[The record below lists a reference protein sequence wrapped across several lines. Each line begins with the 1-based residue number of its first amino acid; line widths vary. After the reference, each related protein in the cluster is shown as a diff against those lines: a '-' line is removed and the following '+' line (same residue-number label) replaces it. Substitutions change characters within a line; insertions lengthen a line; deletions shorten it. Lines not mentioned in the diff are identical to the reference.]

1 MKKDYG
7 RIGVL
12 MGGPSA
18 EREVSIRSGKA
29 ILEALLEKGYDAS
42 PVELGMPTKEELK
55 SLGIDTAFIA
65 LHGTFGEDGRIQ
77 AMLEEL
83 NIPYTGSKV
92 KASRL
97 GMDKIASRR
106 LFEENKLFVPRYEVL
121 PSPLSSPYKG
131 DDRRFY
137 RTPYR
142 SIGEKVGGIGQ
153 YIVVKPSAQGSS
165 VGVTIVEKQEE
176 LEEAIGKAFS
186 FGGAVI
192 LEEFIEGKELT
203 VGILDD
209 KLLPVIQLV
218 PKRRFYDE
226 TAKYTSGMTEYLAPA
241 PISKIE
247 SDMAQDA
254 AMRAHKCL
262 GCVSFSRVDMIL
274 SKEERI
280 IVLEVNTIPGMTQLS
295 LLPKAASAAGIEFT
309 ELCERMLRSADR
321 DGEKT

>member
-1 MKKDYG
+1 MEKNYG

-29 ILEALLEKGYDAS
+29 VLEALLGKGYDAK
-42 PVELGMPTKEELK
+42 PVELGMPVKEELR

-97 GMDKIASRR
+97 GMDKIASRK
-106 LFEENKLFVPRYEVL
+106 LFEKEKLFVPRHEVL
-121 PSPLSSPYKG
+121 PSPLPSPQ
-131 DDRRFY
+131 R
-137 RTPYR
+137 
-142 SIGEKVGGIGQ
+142 GEGIAGGLGKR
-153 YIVVKPSAQGSS
+153 IVVKPSAQGSS
-165 VGVTIVEKQEE
+165 VGVAIAEKQKD
-176 LEEAIGKAFS
+176 LEEAIDKAFG
-186 FGGAVI
+186 FGDTVI

-209 KLLPVIQLV
+209 KPLPVIQLV
-218 PKRRFYDE
+218 TKRRFYDE
-226 TAKYTSGMTEYLAPA
+226 VAKYTSGMTEYLVPA
-241 PISKIE
+241 PISKME
-247 SDMAQDA
+247 SDTAQDA
-254 AMRAHKCL
+254 AVRAHKCL
-262 GCVSFSRVDMIL
+262 GCASFSRVDMIL
-274 SKEERI
+274 KKDERAF
-280 IVLEVNTIPGMTQLS
+280 VLEVNTIPGMTRLS
-295 LLPKAASAAGIEFT
+295 LLPKAAFAAGIEFA

-321 DGEKT
+321 DG

>member
-29 ILEALLEKGYDAS
+29 ILEALLSKGYDAR

-65 LHGTFGEDGRIQ
+65 LHGTFGEDGQIQ
-77 AMLEEL
+77 TMLEEL

-97 GMDKIASRR
+97 GMDKVASRK
-106 LFEENKLFVPRYEVL
+106 LFEKNRLFVPRYEVL
-121 PSPLSSPYKG
+121 TNGTRPALEFGK
-131 DDRRFY
+131 
-137 RTPYR
+137 
-142 SIGEKVGGIGQ
+142 Q
-153 YIVVKPSAQGSS
+153 IVVKPSAQGSS
-165 VGVTIVEKQEE
+165 VGVTIAEKQKE
-176 LEEAIGKAFS
+176 LEEAIDKAFG
-186 FGGAVI
+186 FGDAVI

-209 KLLPVIQLV
+209 KPLPVIQLV

-226 TAKYTSGMTEYLAPA
+226 VAKYTSGMTEYLVPA
-241 PISKIE
+241 PISKME

-254 AMRAHKCL
+254 AIRAHKCL
-262 GCVSFSRVDMIL
+262 GCASFSRVDMIL
-274 SKEERI
+274 SREERI

-295 LLPKAASAAGIEFT
+295 LLPKAASAAGMGFA

>member
-29 ILEALLEKGYDAS
+29 ILEALLSKGYDAR

-65 LHGTFGEDGRIQ
+65 LHGTFGEDGQIQ
-77 AMLEEL
+77 TMLEEL

-97 GMDKIASRR
+97 GMDKVASRK
-106 LFEENKLFVPRYEVL
+106 LFEKNRLFVPRYEVL
-121 PSPLSSPYKG
+121 TNGTRPALEFGK
-131 DDRRFY
+131 
-137 RTPYR
+137 
-142 SIGEKVGGIGQ
+142 Q
-153 YIVVKPSAQGSS
+153 IVVKPSAQGSS
-165 VGVTIVEKQEE
+165 VGVTIAEKQKE
-176 LEEAIGKAFS
+176 LEEAIDKAFG
-186 FGGAVI
+186 FGDAVI

-209 KLLPVIQLV
+209 KPLPVIQLV

-226 TAKYTSGMTEYLAPA
+226 VAKYTSGMTEYLVPA
-241 PISKIE
+241 PISKME

-254 AMRAHKCL
+254 AIRAHKCL
-262 GCVSFSRVDMIL
+262 GCASISRVDMIL
-274 SKEERI
+274 SREERI

-295 LLPKAASAAGIEFT
+295 LLPKAASAAGMGFA

>member
-1 MKKDYG
+1 MKIKCG

-18 EREVSIRSGKA
+18 ERDVSLRSGKA
-29 ILEALLEKGYDAS
+29 ILEALLEKGYDAK

-97 GMDKIASRR
+97 GMDKVASRK
-106 LFEENKLFVPRYEVL
+106 LFKESRLFVPRYEVL
-121 PSPLSSPYKG
+121 PSPLSSPQ
-131 DDRRFY
+131 R
-137 RTPYR
+137 
-142 SIGEKVGGIGQ
+142 GEGRVRGIGQ
-153 YIVVKPSAQGSS
+153 QTVVKPSAQGSS
-165 VGVTIVEKQEE
+165 VGVTIVEKKKDM
-176 LEEAIGKAFS
+176 EEAIDKAFG
-186 FGGAVI
+186 FGDAVI

-209 KLLPVIQLV
+209 KPLPVIQLV

-226 TAKYTSGMTEYLAPA
+226 VAKYTAGMTEYLCPA
-241 PISKIE
+241 PISEKE
-247 SDMAQDA
+247 TKLAQA
-254 AMRAHKCL
+254 AGAKAHKAL
-262 GCVSFSRVDMIL
+262 GCRSYSRVDMIL
-274 SKEERI
+274 SEGGKVV
-280 IVLEVNTIPGMTQLS
+280 VLEVNTIPGMTQLS
-295 LLPKAASAAGIEFT
+295 LLPKAAKAAGIDFA
-309 ELCERMLRSADR
+309 ELCEKMLESAF
-321 DGEKT
+321 

>member
-1 MKKDYG
+1 MKKGYG

-29 ILEALLEKGYDAS
+29 ILEALLSKGYDAR
-42 PVELGMPTKEELK
+42 PVELGMPAKEELK
-55 SLGIDTAFIA
+55 SLRIDTAFIA
-65 LHGTFGEDGRIQ
+65 LHGTFGEDGQIQ

-97 GMDKIASRR
+97 GMDKVASRK
-106 LFEENKLFVPRYEVL
+106 LFEKNRLFVPRYEVL
-121 PSPLSSPYKG
+121 TNGTRPALEFGK
-131 DDRRFY
+131 
-137 RTPYR
+137 
-142 SIGEKVGGIGQ
+142 Q
-153 YIVVKPSAQGSS
+153 IVVKPSAQGSS
-165 VGVTIVEKQEE
+165 VGVTIAEKQKE
-176 LEEAIGKAFS
+176 LEEAIDKAFG
-186 FGGAVI
+186 FGDAVI

-209 KLLPVIQLV
+209 KPLPVIQLV

-226 TAKYTSGMTEYLAPA
+226 VAKYTSGMTEYLVPA
-241 PISKIE
+241 PISKME

-254 AMRAHKCL
+254 AIRAHRCL
-262 GCVSFSRVDMIL
+262 GCASFSRVDMIL
-274 SKEERI
+274 SREERI

-295 LLPKAASAAGIEFT
+295 LLPKAALAAGMGFA